1 MSDANQYLML
11 RAARRLN
18 DLVEK
23 AQRRITDYLP
33 PDGGSPGDCLRD
45 LIAIFDGPDQRRAQ
59 DSFAHAFNAV
69 KHIHVAG
76 TTVGKDIDECATCG
90 LDLRD
95 RIHHR
100 A

>member
-1 MSDANQYLML
+1 MSPESIELL

-18 DLVEK
+18 GLVES
-23 AQRRITDYLP
+23 AQKRIAAYLP

-45 LIAIFDGPDQRRAQ
+45 LIGIFDGPEQRKAQAAFARA
-59 DSFAHAFNAV
+59 AEKV

-76 TTVGKDIDECATCG
+76 TTIGRDIDECAACG
-90 LDLRD
+90 FDLRD
-95 RIHHR
+95 SIHHR